1 MPSSY
6 SNKNINKIGF
16 PTRALRWMRGGIIAV
31 HCSKE
36 QFHKAIKSGFLL
48 KKRTENPKFCDDI
61 DSGEWTI
68 AECGIVSFAP
78 HLLSKKLKSK
88 AVHIYYDDTSGLVAY
103 EIFDHGIPVER
114 MSIQSNEYSEYLE
127 PSNDDAIDYSD
138 QKTHLDFVSRGD
150 RITFDSM
157 LVEVNK
163 VQAARKLSFI
173 NARFS
178 GLGISIPSSRRV

>member
-1 MPSSY
+1 M
-6 SNKNINKIGF
+6 KIINKVGF
-16 PTRALRWMRGGIIAV
+16 PARALSWMRGGVLAL
-31 HCSKE
+31 HCSRE
-36 QFHKAIKSGFLL
+36 RFNKAIKSGFLS
-48 KKRTENPKFCDDI
+48 KSKIENPNLCADI
-61 DSGEWTI
+61 DSGDWTI
-68 AECGIVSFAP
+68 AECSIVSFAP
-78 HLLSKKLKSK
+78 QLLSKKLKSK

-114 MSIQSNEYSEYLE
+114 MTIQSNEYSEYLE
-127 PSNDDAIDYSD
+127 PSNDVAIDYSD
-138 QKTHLDFVSRGD
+138 QKSHLDFVSRGD

-163 VQAARKLSFI
+163 VQAAGKLSFI

>member
-1 MPSSY
+1 MASSN
-6 SNKNINKIGF
+6 SNKNINKMGF
-16 PTRALRWMRGGIIAV
+16 PARALKWMRGGLLAV
-31 HCSKE
+31 NCSNE
-36 QFHKAIKSGFLL
+36 QFNKTIKSGLL
-48 KKRTENPKFCDDI
+48 SKRRIEAPKLCMGI

-114 MSIQSNEYSEYLE
+114 MTIQSSEYSEYLE
-127 PSNDDAIDYSD
+127 PGNDDAADYCD

-157 LVEVNK
+157 LVEVKK
-163 VQAARKLSFI
+163 VEAARKLSFI
-173 NARFS
+173 NTRFS
-178 GLGISIPSSRRV
+178 GLGISIPSSRRC